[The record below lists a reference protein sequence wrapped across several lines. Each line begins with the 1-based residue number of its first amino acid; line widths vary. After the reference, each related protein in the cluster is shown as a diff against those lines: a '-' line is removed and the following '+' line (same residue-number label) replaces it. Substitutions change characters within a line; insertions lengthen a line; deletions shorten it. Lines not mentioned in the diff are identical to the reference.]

1 MHRLGR
7 EAILIKNDHR
17 PVPLEEV
24 HANNLNFHVPSEIRG
39 YWPRLVAKALAEDLG
54 PILVFSP
61 RRQATESLAAELAR
75 VLPNPNPL
83 NLTVEQRTL
92 VGENMARMLKSRIT
106 YHHSGLSYA
115 ARA

>member
-24 HANNLNFHVPSEIRG
+24 HANNLNFHVPSDIRG

-54 PILVFSP
+54 PILIFAP
-61 RRQATESLAAELAR
+61 RRQATESLAAELVR
-75 VLPNPNPL
+75 HLPTPNPL
-83 NLTVEQRTL
+83 QLGHEQKLL
-92 VGENMARMLKSRIT
+92 VGEHLAKLDRKSVV
-106 YHHSGLSYA
+106 
-115 ARA
+115 